1 MVRKNSHT
9 AEIRKNPQK
18 DSFALISDCV
28 YIKRLLRFLVYGVL
42 FAERTIFAEFYSV
55 GIVLLIL
62 VIVVISLLAFGACQ
76 SDSGS
81 VSFCHIFRLL
91 KKLTPLMR
99 SANLFYYTFFCLS
112 TVLKRFIA
120 VFYASRKIPFRFLTV
135 SFPHLVFIAI
145 IAFIRL
151 LAKALAFLSHSY
163 MPRDF
168 KPTYRLILA
177 FR

>member
-1 MVRKNSHT
+1 M
-9 AEIRKNPQK
+9 
-18 DSFALISDCV
+18 
-28 YIKRLLRFLVYGVL
+28 YGVL

-62 VIVVISLLAFGACQ
+62 VIVVISLLTFGACQ

-120 VFYASRKIPFRFLTV
+120 VFYASRKIPFRFPAF
-135 SFPHLVFIAI
+135 SFPFVVFVAI
-145 IAFIRL
+145 ISSIRRPL
-151 LAKALAFLSHSY
+151 FVSRFPKAARFLN
-163 MPRDF
+163 F
-168 KPTYRLILA
+168 KPNFRLILP

>member
-55 GIVLLIL
+55 GIVLFIL

-145 IAFIRL
+145 ITFIRRPT
-151 LAKALAFLSHSY
+151 KALAFLSHSY